1 MRRTEKNDSLN
12 WITAGM
18 LCGAALLMF
27 AGSVCVGR
35 MADAAFTADSLLEA
49 MLRVESERPPV
60 AMDLNIQR
68 HTPRDP
74 CGVVHRYSSK
84 YISDGSRFDVTVE
97 QYEHDLG
104 ASKESLVMNKR
115 AVWDG
120 QMYASREHST
130 ILGVSTYVGG
140 TGKYAKAPP
149 IRQNKWAAPWA
160 DAIPI
165 GDYVSVAELLA
176 SSANAVLSPKME
188 NVDGFA
194 TYVLESRNQRGLYRV
209 WVDAENGFIP
219 RKITVR
225 RQKNDL
231 HRDGPLRGGT
241 VEIEISGVE
250 IQKVGG
256 HYVVTSSTVNERVL
270 FRDMLIQSQTLDV
283 KRENIEWNPDFEKM
297 GAFVI
302 DGIPEGAKVL
312 NFDFPDVPHIWAD
325 GRPIIDSGLT
335 SAEDVNTPE
344 IEADANNNSTEPE
357 RTDLQ
362 QTPEPAEPPDSEL
375 QADPD
380 PANDQHA
387 TDAVAVRDT
396 DQKGSTR
403 TIIYVLGAAAGAAII
418 FYLARRHFKA

>member
-12 WITAGM
+12 WIAAGM
-18 LCGAALLMF
+18 LWGAGLAMF

-35 MADAAFTADSLLEA
+35 MADTAFTAESLLEA
-49 MLRVESERPPV
+49 MLRAESERPPV

-84 YISDGSRFDVTVE
+84 YITDGSRFDVTVE

-115 AVWDG
+115 AVWNG

-130 ILGVSTYVGG
+130 ILGVSTYVAG
-140 TGKYAKAPP
+140 TGKYGKAPP

-165 GDYVSVAELLA
+165 GDYVSVAQLLA
-176 SSANAVLSPKME
+176 SSGNAVLSPKME
-188 NVDGFA
+188 SVDGFA

-209 WVDAENGFIP
+209 WVDARNGFIP

-225 RQKNDL
+225 RKKNDL
-231 HRDGPLRGGT
+231 HRDGPLRGGI
-241 VEIEISGVE
+241 VEIEIGGVE
-250 IQKVGG
+250 IEEVGG
-256 HYVVTSSTVNERVL
+256 HYVVTRSRVNERVL
-270 FRDMLIQSQTLDV
+270 FREMLIESQTLDV

-302 DGIPEGAKVL
+302 DGIPEGAKVQ

-325 GRPIIDSGLT
+325 GRAIIDGGLT
-335 SAEDVNTPE
+335 STEDDDTFGSEPDPNE
-344 IEADANNNSTEPE
+344 SGEPE
-357 RTDLQ
+357 ESDLRD
-362 QTPEPAEPPDSEL
+362 TG
-375 QADPD
+375 
-380 PANDQHA
+380 
-387 TDAVAVRDT
+387 DAVDSSHQAAPDLEQDERINDSAAVCDT
-396 DQKGSTR
+396 NKER
-403 TIIYVLGAAAGAAII
+403 PIPAIIYLLGAVAALAIL
-418 FYLARRHFKA
+418 FCLTRWRFKS